1 MLFQGFFLLELEP
14 KKLLLLILEN
24 EILDKKK
31 KTKVNIIMCGKEKTT
46 VDFHRFE
53 VTDMK

>member
-1 MLFQGFFLLELEP
+1 MLELEP

-24 EILDKKK
+24 EILAQLDKN
-31 KTKVNIIMCGKEKTT
+31 KTKQTKVSIIMCGKEKTT
-46 VDFHRFE
+46 VDVHRFE